1 MANAQLLVRGYRPG
15 DETAVVTL
23 WNRCLPADT
32 ISLDR
37 FVTHV
42 LLDMNFDPEGF
53 LVADLDGHAVG
64 FLLAI
69 TRGTPMHG
77 LDNDPEDGWITVFFV
92 DPAYRRQGIGQTLLD
107 RGRAHIVARGRH
119 RVSVSP
125 YAPNYFWPGV
135 DTKLYPEAL
144 TLLGRNGLEVLYTP
158 VAMDFSLVGFTIPA
172 DVLEVQR
179 LREQE
184 GYSFG
189 PLRTE
194 EIVDV
199 LAFNIRHFSADW
211 ARAIREALRRG
222 MPREHVLVA
231 RRQDKIV
238 GFCLYGGYDGVAERF
253 GPFGVDPTLRGAGL
267 GKVLLY
273 RCLDQMRS
281 EGLHTAWFLWTGLEE
296 PAGRLYTRV
305 GFQVSRSF
313 AVLRGP
319 ARAED
324 GR

>member
-1 MANAQLLVRGYRPG
+1 MANTQVLVRDYRPG
-15 DETAVVTL
+15 DETAVVAL

-32 ISLDR
+32 ISMDR
-37 FVTHV
+37 FVGHV
-42 LLDMNFDPEGF
+42 LLDINFDPEGF
-53 LVADLDGHAVG
+53 LVADREGQAVG

-69 TRGTPMHG
+69 TRGTPMQG

-92 DPAYRRQGIGQTLLD
+92 DPVYRGQGIGQALLD
-107 RGRAHIVARGRH
+107 RGRAHIAARGRR

-135 DTKLYPEAL
+135 DTTLYPQAL
-144 TLLGRNGLEVLYTP
+144 AFLRRNGLEVLYTP
-158 VAMDFSLVGFTIPA
+158 VAMDFSLVGFTMPP

-179 LREQE
+179 LCEQE
-184 GYSFG
+184 GYFFG
-189 PLRTE
+189 PLQTE
-194 EIVDV
+194 QIVDV
-199 LAFNIRHFSADW
+199 LAFNIRHFSVDW

-222 MPREHVLVA
+222 VPRERVLIA
-231 RRQDKIV
+231 LRQNEIV
-238 GFCLYGGYDGVAERF
+238 GFCLYGGYDDVAERF
-253 GPFGVDPTLRGAGL
+253 GPFGVDPTLRGTGL

-324 GR
+324 RR

>member
-1 MANAQLLVRGYRPG
+1 MANTLVHVRGYRAG
-15 DETAVVTL
+15 DETAILAL

-32 ISLDR
+32 ISMDR
-37 FVTHV
+37 FAAHV
-42 LLDMNFDPEGF
+42 LLDTNFDPEGF
-53 LVADLDGHAVG
+53 LVAEREGQAVG

-69 TRGTPMHG
+69 TRGTPMQG

-92 DPAYRRQGIGQTLLD
+92 DPDYRGQGIGQALLD

-135 DTKLYPEAL
+135 DTTLYPQAL
-144 TLLGRNGLEVLYTP
+144 GFLRRNGFEVLYTP
-158 VAMDFSLVGFTIPA
+158 VAMDLNLVAYSIPL

-189 PLRTE
+189 SLRTE
-194 EIVDV
+194 QIVDV
-199 LAFNIRHFSADW
+199 LAFNTRHFSADW

-222 MPREHVLVA
+222 VSRERVLVVS
-231 RRQDKIV
+231 RQGEIA

-253 GPFGVDPTLRGAGL
+253 GPFGVDPTLRGTGL

-273 RCLDQMRS
+273 RCLDRMRS

-305 GFQVSRSF
+305 GFQVSRTF

-324 GR
+324 RR